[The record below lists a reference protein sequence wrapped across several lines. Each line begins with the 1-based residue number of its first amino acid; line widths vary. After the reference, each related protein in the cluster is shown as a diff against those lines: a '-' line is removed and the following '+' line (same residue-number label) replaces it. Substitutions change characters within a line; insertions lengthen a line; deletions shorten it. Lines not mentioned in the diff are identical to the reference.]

1 MPGLFLIVSLA
12 ATCGPGVLL
21 HRACIKAPTSHA
33 DTNRPACYIACLA
46 WASIGRLVVC
56 TVCTFLHVCVRSCMF
71 MDMLDMLSWLCWI
84 CWGCLGKDSVVQCA
98 AYMCSCCSHCMVSAH
113 LALVEVGAPN
123 CTCILVH
130 MCWAGL
136 HLAGVLCSSGVLLIW
151 SAAHLEQHTLDWSSH
166 SGLFPC
172 DHDTALVDDPQILC
186 AYSCVTCACVCL
198 VPVLCSACVGWVS

>member
-1 MPGLFLIVSLA
+1 MNAWSVFDSLIGW
-12 ATCGPGVLL
+12 TCGPGVLL

-33 DTNRPACYIACLA
+33 DTDRPACYVACLA

-84 CWGCLGKDSVVQCA
+84 CWGCLGQDIVVQCA
-98 AYMCSCCSHCMVSAH
+98 AYTCSCCSHCMVSAH

-151 SAAHLEQHTLDWSSH
+151 SSTHWTGIATVACFPVITIWLLLTTHRYFVHTV
-166 SGLFPC
+166 
-172 DHDTALVDDPQILC
+172 AL
-186 AYSCVTCACVCL
+186 L
-198 VPVLCSACVGWVS
+198 VPAFV